1 MFPPHD
7 NSPPH
12 LLSRNAT
19 GQLSLYALPPRA
31 LRTIAFFLNAYDRAS
46 WAATATHFQNS
57 VRIQSECITEKYRR
71 LAAIFTIPAIDL
83 SSSML
88 FFFPLDSELSP
99 IYIFQIFSIK
109 TQTFCHSLLQR
120 SWKMYLTTW
129 IGNPLYACEELTRSS
144 WLRLAPTSLQQHL
157 PWFLHSTLT
166 HKLLWTFCLKPK
178 VSFLGL
184 WFYLFFSLSFSHQE
198 ISTSMFPLVLEDIL
212 WLGLQTFQTIFL
224 SCPVH
229 KATTQLDVWILCTPW
244 FPILV
249 GRKSISSSLLCH
261 QLSTQF
267 SNFILQL

>member
-88 FFFPLDSELSP
+88 FFF
-99 IYIFQIFSIK
+99 F
-109 TQTFCHSLLQR
+109 
-120 SWKMYLTTW
+120 
-129 IGNPLYACEELTRSS
+129 
-144 WLRLAPTSLQQHL
+144 
-157 PWFLHSTLT
+157 
-166 HKLLWTFCLKPK
+166 LWTLNYHQFT
-178 VSFLGL
+178 
-184 WFYLFFSLSFSHQE
+184 FFRF
-198 ISTSMFPLVLEDIL
+198 FPSRHRPFV
-212 WLGLQTFQTIFL
+212 
-224 SCPVH
+224 
-229 KATTQLDVWILCTPW
+229 TPCSRGHGKC
-244 FPILV
+244 I
-249 GRKSISSSLLCH
+249 
-261 QLSTQF
+261 
-267 SNFILQL
+267 